1 MGRFLNAD
9 SQLNTQSGVI
19 GINLFSYCENH
30 PTTRG
35 DSNGNLWK
43 NIVWKTIISVVKA
56 VCMVKEIKRIKK
68 EIRSMPRPTKNIT
81 SSFRSTLKRNA
92 NTIKSEKKNNGIVK
106 SGLNFY
112 NWVRNGGEWD
122 LKQQSQYQGTFTFND
137 RTVQGQDLGNI
148 NFGYT
153 GKALGLPN
161 SVLLLGAGV
170 AQIKAG
176 TSTIPGVLV
185 SNGDDLRDQL
195 NIMYGIMLYEE
206 DNKCKTL
213 ELPFHLGVS

>member
-1 MGRFLNAD
+1 MTKEGTLADVNPFRYRGYYYDSETGMYYLNSRYYDPEVGRFLNAD

-112 NWVRNGGEWD
+112 N
-122 LKQQSQYQGTFTFND
+122 
-137 RTVQGQDLGNI
+137 
-148 NFGYT
+148 
-153 GKALGLPN
+153 
-161 SVLLLGAGV
+161 
-170 AQIKAG
+170 
-176 TSTIPGVLV
+176 
-185 SNGDDLRDQL
+185 
-195 NIMYGIMLYEE
+195 
-206 DNKCKTL
+206 
-213 ELPFHLGVS
+213 